1 MAEYPG
7 VESERRFSHEALHG
21 VVRAI
26 FERCGMAEDDA
37 AIVADQL
44 VKADLRGIHSHG
56 VIRVPLYA
64 GKLTKGGVNPR
75 GRPRVIKDASAAL
88 VVDGD
93 NSMGQVAGVFA
104 MRQAIERAR
113 VTNVAVATVGH
124 SNHCGAMEYYVRMA
138 IDADT
143 IGIATTNA
151 LPTMAPWGGID
162 KLVGLN
168 PIGIGIPAGAEL
180 PLVLDFAFG
189 ATAHG
194 RMQVYQQKGIPIPD
208 GWAFDQEGRPTT
220 DIEKALAGLVQ
231 PIGMYK
237 GIGLAMAAGILSTLL
252 SGAGYG
258 TESGNMVDGS
268 IPGRDGQFYLALN
281 IAAFEDVAT
290 FKARMDKLIREY
302 RSTRLAAG
310 VRRVFVP
317 GEMEAELERRQCP
330 EGIPLNEATIAGI
343 RDVAAMLGVDAAILQ
358 SSRNSCPISRSSM
371 RTSTSTTRAWSA
383 THGCVPGRRSIGS
396 TSWRISMP
404 RAAPSRLRRWCGSRS
419 TSIPGSI
426 SKRRRMSTGS
436 RAPTRASERWLPTRR
451 LSAVPRSGRISR
463 SSQRTSASAASAAWS
478 RTSRTTRSACGPT
491 SSRACACSRTSI

>member
-7 VESERRFSHEALHG
+7 IEHERRFAPEALDDL
-21 VVRAI
+21 VCTI
-26 FERCGMAEDDA
+26 FERCGMAVADA
-37 AIVADQL
+37 GVVADQL

-56 VIRVPLYA
+56 VMRVPLYV
-64 GKLTKGGVNPR
+64 GKLTKGEVDPR
-75 GRPRVIKDASAAL
+75 GRPRVAKDASAAL
-88 VVDGD
+88 VVDGG
-93 NSMGQVAGVFA
+93 NSMGQVAGAFA

-113 VTNVAVATVGH
+113 TTNVAVAAVGH
-124 SNHCGAMEYYVRMA
+124 SNHCGAMEYYVRIA
-138 IDADT
+138 VAADM

-168 PIGIGIPAGAEL
+168 PIGIGIPAGAEE

-194 RMQVYQQKGIPIPD
+194 RMQVYQQKGIPIPE

-220 DIEKALAGLVQ
+220 DIDAALEGLVQ

-258 TESGNMVDGS
+258 TESGNMVDGA

-290 FKARMDKLIREY
+290 FRTRMDKIIREY
-302 RSTRLAAG
+302 RGTRLAAG

-317 GEMEAELERRQCP
+317 GEMEAELERRQRK
-330 EGIPLNEATIAGI
+330 EGVPLNEATVQGI
-343 RDVAAMLGVDAAILQ
+343 RDVAGQLGVDA
-358 SSRNSCPISRSSM
+358 
-371 RTSTSTTRAWSA
+371 SA
-383 THGCVPGRRSIGS
+383 L
-396 TSWRISMP
+396 
-404 RAAPSRLRRWCGSRS
+404 A
-419 TSIPGSI
+419 
-426 SKRRRMSTGS
+426 
-436 RAPTRASERWLPTRR
+436 
-451 LSAVPRSGRISR
+451 
-463 SSQRTSASAASAAWS
+463 
-478 RTSRTTRSACGPT
+478 
-491 SSRACACSRTSI
+491 

>member
-7 VESERRFSHEALHG
+7 VKNERRFPHEALHG

-26 FERCGMAEDDA
+26 FERCGMAEADA
-37 AIVADQL
+37 EVLTDQL

-56 VIRVPLYA
+56 VMRVPLYV
-64 GKLTKGGVNPR
+64 GKLTKGGVDPR
-75 GRPRVIKDASAAL
+75 GRPRVTKDASAAM
-88 VVDGD
+88 VVDGG
-93 NSMGQVAGVFA
+93 NNMGQIAGVFA

-113 VTNVAVATVGH
+113 TTGVAVAAVGN

-138 IDADT
+138 IEADM

-168 PIGIGIPAGAEL
+168 PIGIGIPAGTEL

-194 RMQVYQQKGIPIPD
+194 RMQVYKQKGIPIPE
-208 GWAFDQEGRPTT
+208 GWAFDREGRPTT
-220 DIEKALAGLVQ
+220 DIDEALAGLVQ

-258 TESGNMVDGS
+258 TESGNMVDGP

-290 FKARMDKLIREY
+290 FKARMDRIIREY
-302 RSTRLAAG
+302 RGTRLAPG
-310 VRRVFVP
+310 VKRVFVP
-317 GEMEAELERRQCP
+317 GEMEAELERRQRA
-330 EGIPLNEATIAGI
+330 EGVPLNEATVQGI
-343 RDVAAMLGVDAAILQ
+343 RAAAATLGVDASVLQ
-358 SSRNSCPISRSSM
+358 
-371 RTSTSTTRAWSA
+371 
-383 THGCVPGRRSIGS
+383 
-396 TSWRISMP
+396 
-404 RAAPSRLRRWCGSRS
+404 
-419 TSIPGSI
+419 
-426 SKRRRMSTGS
+426 
-436 RAPTRASERWLPTRR
+436 
-451 LSAVPRSGRISR
+451 
-463 SSQRTSASAASAAWS
+463 
-478 RTSRTTRSACGPT
+478 
-491 SSRACACSRTSI
+491 

>member
-7 VESERRFSHEALHG
+7 IEHERRFPHEALYG
-21 VVRAI
+21 VVHTI
-26 FERCGMAEDDA
+26 FERCGMEEADA
-37 AIVADQL
+37 GIVADQL

-56 VIRVPLYA
+56 VMRVPLYV
-64 GKLTKGGVNPR
+64 GKLMEGGVDPL
-75 GRPRVIKDASAAL
+75 GRPRVVKDASAAL

-93 NSMGQVAGVFA
+93 NSMGQIASAFA
-104 MRQAIERAR
+104 MGQAIERAR
-113 VTNVAVATVGH
+113 TTNVAVAAVGH

-138 IDADT
+138 VAADM

-168 PIGIGIPAGAEL
+168 PIGIGIPAGAEG

-194 RMQVYQQKGIPIPD
+194 RMQVYQQKGIPIPE
-208 GWAFDQEGRPTT
+208 GWAFDSEGRPTT
-220 DIEKALAGLVQ
+220 DIDDALEGLVQ

-258 TESGNMVDGS
+258 TESGNMVDGA

-290 FKARMDKLIREY
+290 FKARMDKVIREY
-302 RSTRLAAG
+302 RSTRLAVG

-317 GEMEAELERRQCP
+317 GEMEAELEARQRRD
-330 EGIPLNEATIAGI
+330 GVPLNEATVQGI
-343 RDVAAMLGVDAAILQ
+343 REVAAQLGVDA
-358 SSRNSCPISRSSM
+358 
-371 RTSTSTTRAWSA
+371 SA
-383 THGCVPGRRSIGS
+383 
-396 TSWRISMP
+396 
-404 RAAPSRLRRWCGSRS
+404 
-419 TSIPGSI
+419 
-426 SKRRRMSTGS
+426 
-436 RAPTRASERWLPTRR
+436 
-451 LSAVPRSGRISR
+451 LS
-463 SSQRTSASAASAAWS
+463 
-478 RTSRTTRSACGPT
+478 
-491 SSRACACSRTSI
+491 